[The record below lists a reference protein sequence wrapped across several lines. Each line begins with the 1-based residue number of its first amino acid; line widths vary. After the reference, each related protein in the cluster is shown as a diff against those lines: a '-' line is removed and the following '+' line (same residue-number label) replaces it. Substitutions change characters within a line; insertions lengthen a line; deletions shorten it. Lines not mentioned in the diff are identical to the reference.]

1 MGNSTQFEDL
11 KVYQDAV
18 DFTVTMYKLLDN
30 SQFKYEFG
38 IADQLKRAS
47 LSISNNIAEG
57 FERQTDKEYI
67 RFLYFSKGSVGEV
80 RNLLFI
86 LRKLNLIDALEFEKR
101 RESVVGISKQLSN
114 YIKFIKKRSGNTA
127 V

>member
-1 MGNSTQFEDL
+1 MAKSTQFEDL

-18 DFTVTMYKLLDN
+18 DFTVAMYQLLN
-30 SQFKYEFG
+30 KNQFKYEFG

-67 RFLYFSKGSVGEV
+67 RFLYYSKGSAG
-80 RNLLFI
+80 
-86 LRKLNLIDALEFEKR
+86 
-101 RESVVGISKQLSN
+101 
-114 YIKFIKKRSGNTA
+114 
-127 V
+127 